1 MYQGA
6 MFRNDP
12 KQWFSNL
19 GSQLMSY
26 AQKGFNDPRVQGSMQ
41 ALGGLV
47 ETGIGAGMTL
57 GSGGIGSAAGWPLMA
72 HGCDQFITGAR
83 TALSGT
89 HGYTATSQLLH
100 KTGMSYR
107 TAGCID
113 NGVSLFGSIGGMAAM
128 QSSRVAANTW
138 RLPSFGEMSA
148 QNNFKPFNQRNF
160 RSNLIESTGVP
171 PGKNAQAH
179 HVFPQNFKEIL
190 LKKGLTFM
198 ILNMEHGGTQKI
210 IYPML
215 ASITSIGITS
225 LDMKILRQLKQKF

>member
-1 MYQGA
+1 MKINQ
-6 MFRNDP
+6 
-12 KQWFSNL
+12 Q
-19 GSQLMSY
+19 
-26 AQKGFNDPRVQGSMQ
+26 V
-41 ALGGLV
+41 
-47 ETGIGAGMTL
+47 
-57 GSGGIGSAAGWPLMA
+57 
-72 HGCDQFITGAR
+72 ITGAR

-113 NGVSLFGSIGGMAAM
+113 NGISLFGSIGGMAAM

-160 RSNLIESTGVP
+160 RSNLIESTGVS

-179 HVFPQNFKEIL
+179 HVFPQKFRKDFIQRNINIHDPKYGTWWETKSHLSNAHKYNMTWKEY
-190 LKKGLTFM
+190 
-198 ILNMEHGGTQKI
+198 
-210 IYPML
+210 IYANPYATKNQML
-215 ASITSIGITS
+215 EEGKRLMTEYQINVNY
-225 LDMKILRQLKQKF
+225 